1 MKTINFLLIFSI
13 AFVVAAC
20 QKNESR
26 NNSSIIGS
34 WEWAQSSGGIAGVVY
49 TPETQGYSQTIEFNA
64 NDIYKRYRDG
74 QLQEETHYTLLQD
87 TSILSN
93 TVVDMVQYEDDI
105 RQSFSFSSNGDTLF
119 LKDDVFDGFDY
130 IYIRR

>member
-20 QKNESR
+20 QKNEGR